1 MERKLSEM
9 EAIIVALISLVGG
22 VLVALIQRN
31 RKQEKAEHG
40 MVMQTLTRVETK
52 IDGHISDHAK
62 GEFQKTSEIPV
73 VAAKRKRK

>member
-1 MERKLSEM
+1 M
-9 EAIIVALISLVGG
+9 EAVIVALISLVGG

-52 IDGHISDHAK
+52 IDGHIADHAK
-62 GEFQKTSEIPV
+62 GEFQPELVQP
-73 VAAKRKRK
+73 KRKRK